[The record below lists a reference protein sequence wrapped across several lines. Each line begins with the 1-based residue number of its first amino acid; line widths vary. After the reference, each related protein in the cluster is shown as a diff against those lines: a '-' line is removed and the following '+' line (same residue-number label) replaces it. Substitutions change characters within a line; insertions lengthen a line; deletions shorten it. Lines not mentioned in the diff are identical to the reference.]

1 MQWQVQNRRSQM
13 TNPLKGEIEVE
24 LGGQTYKARLTIDAI
39 VSIEQAVGCGIIKL
53 ATKMSEGD
61 ISISDM
67 MAVLLPALRGGGN
80 DLQQKDISKLIQNAG
95 IVSATTV
102 VADLLTKVLTV
113 DSGEDEEKK
122 PQAIGE

>member
-1 MQWQVQNRRSQM
+1 M

-24 LGGQTYKARLTIDAI
+24 LGGQNYKARLTIDAI

-61 ISISDM
+61 ISVGDM

-80 DLQQKDISKLIQNAG
+80 DLQAKDISRIIQEAG
-95 IVSATTV
+95 IVKSTQV
-102 VADLLTKVLTV
+102 VANLLTQALTPEEEV
-113 DSGEDEEKK
+113 SDEKK
-122 PQAIGE
+122 PQEES

>member
-1 MQWQVQNRRSQM
+1 M

-61 ISISDM
+61 ISVGDM

-80 DLQQKDISKLIQNAG
+80 DLQAKDIQKLIQDSG
-95 IVSATTV
+95 IVNATQV
-102 VADLLTKVLTV
+102 VATLLTSVLTPDEGV
-113 DSGEDEEKK
+113 DEEKK
-122 PQAIGE
+122 PQEER

>member
-1 MQWQVQNRRSQM
+1 M

-24 LGGQTYKARLTIDAI
+24 LGGKTYKARLTIDAI

-61 ISISDM
+61 ISVGDM

-80 DLQQKDISKLIQNAG
+80 DLQAKDISRIIQDSG
-95 IVSATTV
+95 IVNATTV
-102 VADLLTKVLTV
+102 VASLLTSALTP
-113 DSGEDEEKK
+113 DEEVTDEKK
-122 PQAIGE
+122 PLEET

>member
-1 MQWQVQNRRSQM
+1 M
-13 TNPLKGEIEVE
+13 TNPLKGEIEIE

-61 ISISDM
+61 ISVGDM

-80 DLQQKDISKLIQNAG
+80 DLQAKDVQKLIQDSG
-95 IVSATTV
+95 IVSTTQV
-102 VADLLTKVLTV
+102 VASLLTSVLTTGGEV
-113 DSGEDEEKK
+113 DDEKK
-122 PQAIGE
+122 PQEEK

>member
-1 MQWQVQNRRSQM
+1 M